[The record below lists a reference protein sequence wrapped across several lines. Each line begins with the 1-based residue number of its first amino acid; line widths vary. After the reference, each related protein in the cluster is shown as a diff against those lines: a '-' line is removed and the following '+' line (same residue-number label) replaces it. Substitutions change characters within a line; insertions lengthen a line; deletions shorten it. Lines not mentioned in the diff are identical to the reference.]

1 MQGSPHNKNDSGSAQ
16 FNFTLS
22 RPENDQAALLA
33 AVEQFGVKNA
43 LPDAL
48 RYRIGLIVDELV
60 TNCIAHGAC
69 TGKNQ
74 TVQVSISNK
83 KDELVIEITDS
94 GLPFDPTTHPLPLDP
109 ESEPMRVGGVGLC
122 LVRRLTDKMQYTRND
137 NRNHVVISLDK
148 TKRENA
154 CSLKR

>member
-1 MQGSPHNKNDSGSAQ
+1 MHGFLQSQKDSSHVQ

-22 RPENDQAALLA
+22 RPEKDQAALLA
-33 AVEQFGVKNA
+33 AIEQFGIKNA

-69 TGKNQ
+69 IGENQ
-74 TVQVSISNK
+74 TVQVCILNK
-83 KDELVIEITDS
+83 EDELVIEITDS
-94 GLPFDPTTHPLPLDP
+94 GLPFDPTSHPLPQDP
-109 ESEPMRVGGVGLC
+109 ENGPMRVGGVGLH
-122 LVRRLTDKMQYTRND
+122 LVRRLTDQMQYTRND

-154 CSLKR
+154 CSLKK